1 MSLLSDLQI
10 KKAQPKEKPYSIRDG
25 EGLWLHIHSNGTK
38 SWHLRYFRQKANRIS
53 FGVYPCVDLRDARL
67 LCRDAQTRLAQG
79 IDPRD
84 ERRALKQEISTTSQ
98 LTFAEFAQQ
107 WQIFRI
113 KKLGHDQCTHRQSTV
128 VQIGR
133 YMQKDFLP
141 VLGHMALSNI
151 TRADVLKV
159 IRGIE
164 EQGARTMSVKC

>member
-1 MSLLSDLQI
+1 MALLSDLKIRKTQA
-10 KKAQPKEKPYSIRDG
+10 KDKSYTLSDGAGLMLFVSPKGSKQ
-25 EGLWLHIHSNGTK
+25 
-38 SWHLRYFRQKANRIS
+38 WHFRFYRGGKQCRIS
-53 FGVYPCVDLRDARL
+53 FGSYPTVSLQTARTLRQ
-67 LCRDAQTRLAQG
+67 DAQTRLAQG

-113 KKLGHDQCTHRQSTV
+113 RKMGHDQSDHRQSTV

-141 VLGHMALSNI
+141 ALGDMALCDI
-151 TRADVLKV
+151 
-159 IRGIE
+159 
-164 EQGARTMSVKC
+164 ARTDVDMPH